1 MADLHQLEN
10 KMRMIKL
17 SGMVETLNMRLDQA
31 QKEGMA
37 FSQFLEILLEDEV
50 QHRANKR
57 LATRIMRAHF
67 EEEKNLEGFDFNFN
81 PKLPAQYIR
90 NLATCQFIERKE
102 SVILCGPVGVGKTH
116 LAQALGHQACHA
128 GYTMS
133 CLS

>member
-31 QKEGMA
+31 QKEGLA
-37 FSQFLEILLEDEV
+37 FTQFLEILLEDEV

-57 LATRIMRAHF
+57 LATRIIRARF

-81 PKLPAQYIR
+81 PKLPAAYIR
-90 NLATCQFIERKE
+90 ELATCQFIERKE
-102 SVILCGPVGVGKTH
+102 SADPVWSGG
-116 LAQALGHQACHA
+116 
-128 GYTMS
+128 S
-133 CLS
+133 R